1 MKNFFKSM
9 LSDEKG
15 AISSKRICGVLCTII
30 LCATLFA
37 NQFTAEHIKPSDML
51 VECVTALAFG
61 CLGLSS
67 IDKFTA
73 KKNSSDEKN
82 DKEKLAGTTYE
93 NV

>member
-1 MKNFFKSM
+1 MNFFKSM

-15 AISSKRICGVLCTII
+15 AVSSKRTAGLLCTLI

-67 IDKFTA
+67 VDKFTM
-73 KKNSSDEKN
+73 KKGNTPP
-82 DKEKLAGTTYE
+82 AE

>member
-1 MKNFFKSM
+1 MKNNFFTSM

-67 IDKFTA
+67 IDKFTN
-73 KKNSSDEKN
+73 KKSK
-82 DKEKLAGTTYE
+82 KEDNTTTE
-93 NV
+93 S